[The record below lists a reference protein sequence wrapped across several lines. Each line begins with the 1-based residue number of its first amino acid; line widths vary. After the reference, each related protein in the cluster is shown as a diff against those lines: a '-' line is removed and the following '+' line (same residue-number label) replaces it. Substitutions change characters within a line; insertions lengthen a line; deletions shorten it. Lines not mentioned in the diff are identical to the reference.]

1 MLAHYVPACVQLI
14 ASARLEGAN
23 DVSFRATNA
32 SWYSLMSSGSKYIQ
46 HRLGPLGM
54 PGVYWF
60 FTWQRTTSILLQVRT
75 LKPPLEWLRPS
86 LFDGL
91 LLQLLSSCHQPVLK
105 MDVSS
110 WFENMLQT
118 HKSIL
123 TVEAITS
130 VNGIIR
136 KHTIHTCGSKST
148 INGST
153 ALFLDLRRLR
163 STSRVSGQVEKWPAK
178 SQRSVVTDLGLSRRL
193 DIRMS

>member
-1 MLAHYVPACVQLI
+1 M
-14 ASARLEGAN
+14 
-23 DVSFRATNA
+23 
-32 SWYSLMSSGSKYIQ
+32 
-46 HRLGPLGM
+46 
-54 PGVYWF
+54 
-60 FTWQRTTSILLQVRT
+60 
-75 LKPPLEWLRPS
+75 EWLRPS

-136 KHTIHTCGSKST
+136 KHTHVEWPLLRNLYT
-148 INGST
+148 ILPVGVNQRST
-153 ALFLDLRRLR
+153 AQRHFFWTWD
-163 STSRVSGQVEKWPAK
+163 VSGPLHASQGKWKNGQLNRKGVYIPFLGI
-178 SQRSVVTDLGLSRRL
+178 SVTKGPR
-193 DIRMS
+193 